1 MKSTLRRSSLLLAAA
16 FALHAGD
23 PPANWN
29 KVADG
34 PLEMYTASDPK
45 EAAQLLNSFAR
56 MRFFF
61 TKAAPFAFSDQS
73 HLAIIAFRSEKEFS
87 QYRMNAGSCA
97 FYQQTPR
104 GEYVVLQDLAAE
116 HREVTLHEFT
126 HFVIAHTSLRLPLWT
141 NEGIADLYSTLS
153 LDGENAVVGKPV
165 PGRLQILR
173 HRSWLPLHTL
183 FEVGTTSDYYSEPE
197 KMVVFYSESW
207 ALAHMLALS
216 PDYSAHFT
224 DFLKTISEGHSSA
237 DSVQSVYHRNIA
249 QLEADLHAYVDQSH
263 LPLLSLHV
271 GLPPPAQLQMRVS
284 TVPSSEIDVALSEL
298 SLANPNSK
306 ADIQSRLTTAASR
319 NPDDAQAE
327 EALGSMALR
336 QGNMA
341 EARAHFRKAVDRHS
355 TDPSVLFY
363 LAHLDHEA
371 GVPSE
376 QVLPLLRQALAVKPN
391 YYDALLDLALVSAAD
406 HDYAT
411 ALDSLTKLGTPRPE
425 HAYTVIYSMAYCL
438 AQTEKFAEARKY
450 LDQAKALAST
460 EADRAEVASL
470 LTFINDEQQST
481 SGSN

>member
-1 MKSTLRRSSLLLAAA
+1 VKSTLRRSFLFLAAA
-16 FALHAGD
+16 FAMYAGD
-23 PPANWN
+23 PPTNWN

-45 EAAQLLNSFAR
+45 EAAQLLASFAR

-61 TKAAPFAFSDQS
+61 TQAAPFAFSDQS
-73 HLAIIAFRSEKEFS
+73 HLAIIAFRSEKEFM

-97 FYQQTPR
+97 FYQQTPK

-141 NEGIADLYSTLS
+141 NEGVADLYSTLFM
-153 LDGENAVVGKPV
+153 DGENATIGKPV

-173 HRSWLPLHTL
+173 HRTWLPLNTL
-183 FEVGTTSDYYSEPE
+183 FEVGTTSDYYSEPD

-216 PDYSAHFT
+216 PEYSAHFAV
-224 DFLKTISEGHSSA
+224 FLKAISEGHSSA
-237 DSVQSVYHRNIA
+237 DSVQSVYHKTIA
-249 QLEADLHAYVDQSH
+249 QLEADLHTYVEQSH
-263 LPLLSLHV
+263 LPLLSIHV
-271 GLPPPAQLQMRVS
+271 GLPPPAQVQMRVS
-284 TVPSSEIDVALSEL
+284 TVSNSEIDVALSDL
-298 SLANPNSK
+298 SLSNPNSK
-306 ADIQSRLTTAASR
+306 ADIQSRLTTAANR
-319 NPDDAQAE
+319 FPENAQAE

-355 TDPSVLFY
+355 NDPSVLFY

-376 QVLPLLRQALAVKPN
+376 QVLPLLRQALAAKPN
-391 YYDALLDLALVSAAD
+391 YYDALLDLALMSVAD
-406 HDYAT
+406 HDYST

-425 HAYTVIYSMAYCL
+425 HAYTVIYSKAYCL
-438 AQTEKFAEARKY
+438 AQTEKFEEARKY
-450 LDQAKALAST
+450 AAQAKALAAT
-460 EADRAEVASL
+460 DADKAEVASL
-470 LTFINDEQQST
+470 LTFISDQQQSA
-481 SGSN
+481 SN